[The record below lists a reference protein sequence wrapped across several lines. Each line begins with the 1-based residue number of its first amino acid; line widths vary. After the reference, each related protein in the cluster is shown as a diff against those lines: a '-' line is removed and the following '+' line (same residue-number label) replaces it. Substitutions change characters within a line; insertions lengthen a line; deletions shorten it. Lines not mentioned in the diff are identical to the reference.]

1 MNHFNNVESKLTGY
15 LEVVENIEKKLVDLF
30 EKKDCFL
37 KIANLPNQK
46 DKNVYFNSDT
56 LYFYLKN
63 AGDLVADVGYI
74 PLTKNEYELELNKFM
89 EYIK

>member
-1 MNHFNNVESKLTGY
+1 M
-15 LEVVENIEKKLVDLF
+15 
-30 EKKDCFL
+30 

-63 AGDLVADVGYI
+63 AGAMSIVKLKRASGQEFYNPNSYLKAKLLTTMNNTFRKYGTEI
-74 PLTKNEYELELNKFM
+74 PKLL
-89 EYIK
+89 